1 MLGLQ
6 VVDGLFTIHTMP
18 TFLPPWLISAAVPRL
33 TLFLNHLL
41 ASEPAA
47 TAKLQRHVGRRLLFD
62 LQGPPGWPAL
72 PPLVLQIT
80 PAGLFDS
87 DPSQDGGVADLQ
99 VRMDASQPLSLLKD
113 GATGQRPPV
122 DISGDAALAA
132 DVSWLFEHLRWDLED
147 DLAPW
152 VGPVVARE
160 AVRIGGFLATG
171 LRHAAGSLAALAAR
185 QGRPPASSA

>member
-1 MLGLQ
+1 
-6 VVDGLFTIHTMP
+6 MP

-33 TLFLNHLL
+33 TLFLNHVL

-47 TAKLQRHVGRRLLFD
+47 TAKLQPHAGRRLLFD
-62 LQGPPGWPAL
+62 LQGPTGWPAL
-72 PPLVLQIT
+72 PPLVLRIT

-87 DPSQDGGVADLQ
+87 DLSDDDGSLADLQ
-99 VRMDASQPLSLLKD
+99 VRMDASKPLSLLKD
-113 GATGQRPPV
+113 GAAGQRPPV

-171 LRHAAGSLAALAAR
+171 LRQAVGSLATLAGR